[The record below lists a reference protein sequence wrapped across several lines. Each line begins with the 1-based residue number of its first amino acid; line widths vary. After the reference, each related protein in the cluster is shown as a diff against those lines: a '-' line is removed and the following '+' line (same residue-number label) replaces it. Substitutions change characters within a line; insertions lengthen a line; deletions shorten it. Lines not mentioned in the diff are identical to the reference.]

1 MEKLKEI
8 IEQNRDKEKPTYEV
22 KTIGYE
28 DRLSPEE
35 ERALSKSAVGTIL
48 VANGKGGK

>member
-35 ERALSKSAVGTIL
+35 ERALSKISSWDDFGSEW
-48 VANGKGGK
+48 